1 MTTTIKVPDLGGA
14 ESVSVIELYVAEGDQ
29 VEADQALIA
38 VESDKAAI
46 DIPASGAGKVV
57 KLLVA
62 AGDEV
67 SEGDAIAEIE
77 DGGADAE
84 SSDSGDKVK
93 TGSDA
98 AAGDGESESPSAVQ
112 EEGSDKDA
120 ADKPYDEDESEQD
133 KDEQQADKSK
143 SKEDPESFKE
153 NSSSAATTEIRVP
166 DLSGAESV
174 NVVEV
179 SVKAGDQV
187 SEGDVLLV
195 MESDKAAIDLPAP
208 SSGTIAKVL
217 ISTGDDVT
225 EGQVLF
231 ELNGA
236 DSESDSESTQSD
248 ADQGEPAKSD
258 ASEPKKDKSESTS
271 QSTDPEPK
279 KVTKSEHSSTDAS
292 PESKSS
298 TNQESV
304 KSEAK
309 STADSDTSAA
319 QVYAGPAARKLAREL
334 GVTLSTVA
342 ASGPKNRVLKS
353 DIRDHVKD
361 AVAQKDKGTLSSGS
375 GVQSSASTQKDTD
388 FSEFG
393 EIDIQKASKLKQLT
407 AANMHRN
414 WTQIPHVTQ
423 FDEADITELMDFRES
438 LKGEMKR
445 REVKLSPLP
454 FIIKAVSAVL
464 KSNPAFN
471 ASMSSDGQSIIYKK
485 YVHIGVA
492 VDTEHGLFVAVIRD
506 VDQKGVWE
514 IGAELDELAA
524 LAQNRKLTPS
534 QMKGGCFTVSSL
546 GPIGGQG
553 FTPIVNGPEVGIL
566 GVSNMAIKPVYI
578 DGQLEPRK
586 LLPLGLSYD
595 HRAVNGADAGRFLT
609 DLVGLLSDI
618 RRLLL

>member
-112 EEGSDKDA
+112 EEGSDKDG
-120 ADKPYDEDESEQD
+120 ADKSPDGDQSEQD
-133 KDEQQADKSK
+133 KSEQQADESK
-143 SKEDPESFKE
+143 PENDPESFKE

-217 ISTGDDVT
+217 VSAGDDVT
-225 EGQVLF
+225 ESQVLF
-231 ELNGA
+231 ELSGA
-236 DSESDSESTQSD
+236 DSKSTQSD
-248 ADQGEPAKSD
+248 DDQGESAKS
-258 ASEPKKDKSESTS
+258 AVSEPKNDKSGSTS
-271 QSTDPEPK
+271 QSSDPEPK
-279 KVTKSEHSSTDAS
+279 KVTKSEHSSTDSAS
-292 PESKSS
+292 ENKPS

-361 AVAQKDKGTLSSGS
+361 AVALKNKGTSSSGS
-375 GVQSSASTQKDTD
+375 GVQSSASTQKDID

-492 VDTEHGLFVAVIRD
+492 VDTEHGLFVPVIRD

>member
-77 DGGADAE
+77 DGADAE
-84 SSDSGDKVK
+84 SGDADNDDKAK

-98 AAGDGESESPSAVQ
+98 KDGDGDGDGENESLNPQQ
-112 EEGSDKDA
+112 EASSGDDG
-120 ADKPYDEDESEQD
+120 ADKSSGEHQSEQD
-133 KDEQQADKSK
+133 KSEQQADESN
-143 SKEDPESFKE
+143 SNEEPETAE
-153 NSSSAATTEIRVP
+153 EGSSSAANTEIRVP
-166 DLSGAESV
+166 DLSGADSV

-208 SSGTIAKVL
+208 SSGAIAKVL
-217 ISTGDDVT
+217 VSPGDDVT

-231 ELNGA
+231 ELSGSDSGA
-236 DSESDSESTQSD
+236 DQSDTDTDNAAKSADSKPKESKKDNSKSTSESADAEPNSEQSATDSSSD
-248 ADQGEPAKSD
+248 IQTSRGQEPEK
-258 ASEPKKDKSESTS
+258 
-271 QSTDPEPK
+271 
-279 KVTKSEHSSTDAS
+279 

-298 TNQESV
+298 TDGES
-304 KSEAK
+304 
-309 STADSDTSAA
+309 SAA
-319 QVYAGPAARKLAREL
+319 HVYAGPAARKLAREL
-334 GVTLSTVA
+334 GVTLSTVDA
-342 ASGPKNRVLKS
+342 TGPKNRVLKS
-353 DIRDHVKD
+353 DIRDHVKE
-361 AVAQKDKGTLSSGS
+361 AVAQKDKGGASGA
-375 GVQSSASTQKDTD
+375 QKSAPTQKDID

-407 AANMHRN
+407 ATNMHRN
-414 WTQIPHVTQ
+414 WSQIPHVTQ
-423 FDEADITELMDFRES
+423 FDEADITGLMEFRES

-471 ASMSSDGQSIIYKK
+471 ASLSSDGQSIIYKK

-492 VDTEHGLFVAVIRD
+492 VDTEHGLFVPVIRD

-514 IGAELDELAA
+514 IGAELDELAS
-524 LAQNRKLTPS
+524 LAQNRKLTPN

-553 FTPIVNGPEVGIL
+553 FTPIINGPEVGIL
-566 GVSNMAIKPVYI
+566 GVSNMAIKPVYV

-609 DLVGLLSDI
+609 DLASLLSDI
-618 RRLLL
+618 RRLLM